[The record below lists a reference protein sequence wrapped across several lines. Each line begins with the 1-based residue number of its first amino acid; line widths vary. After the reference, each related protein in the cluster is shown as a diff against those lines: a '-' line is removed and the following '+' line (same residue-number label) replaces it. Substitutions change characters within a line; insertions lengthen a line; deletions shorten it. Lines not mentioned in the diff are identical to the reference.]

1 MTLPYEP
8 IIKIYEDRIE
18 VYGYGVRRYTHR
30 LRRYCIQSETI
41 IPYICMKD
49 NFVMLAIL
57 ETFKK
62 MGVEAVRICKNGV
75 CKEVEL
81 VSTLHEKG

>member
-1 MTLPYEP
+1 MILPYEP

-18 VYGYGVRRYTHR
+18 VYGWGVRRYFYR
-30 LRRYCIQSETI
+30 LRKYCTQSETI
-41 IPYICMKD
+41 IPYICKKD
-49 NFVMLAIL
+49 SFIIIALL

-62 MGVEAVRICKNGV
+62 MGVEAVRICKNAT
-75 CKEVEL
+75 CKKIEL